1 MENFSIYNILL
12 IFTSYLIGTFPSAVI
27 ISKVFAKKDILNEG
41 SRNAGAMNTYEVTGN
56 RLAGILVFLLD
67 AIKGFL
73 AVILAK
79 YINGESFMAAGI
91 ASVWVIIGHNYN
103 IFLKYRGGRG
113 LSTAAGAFF
122 AINPLLVILWGLMW
136 ATSYLIVKKEIITAN
151 AIALV
156 ATPVMIFSSPDELIK
171 LLSVWQFDDLLSFK
185 ILASVVCF
193 VILLRH
199 IEPLKQIFKDKV
211 I

>member
-1 MENFSIYNILL
+1 MENFSFYNIVL
-12 IFTSYLIGTFPSAVI
+12 ILTSYLIGTFPSSII
-27 ISKVFAKKDILNEG
+27 ISNVFAKKDILSEG
-41 SRNAGAMNTYEVTGN
+41 SGNAGAMNTYEVTGN

-67 AIKGFL
+67 ALKGVI
-73 AVILAK
+73 AVSIAK
-79 YINGESFMAAGI
+79 IINGDSFLAAGI
-91 ASVWVIIGHNYN
+91 SSVWVIIGHNYN

-136 ATSYLIVKKEIITAN
+136 VTSYLIVKKEIITSN

-156 ATPVMIFSSPDELIK
+156 ATPVMIFSSPDKLIK
-171 LLSVWQFDDLLSFK
+171 LLSVWQFNDLLSFK
-185 ILASVVCF
+185 ILSSVVCF

-199 IEPLKQIFKDKV
+199 IEPLKQIFKDKT